1 MLINLLRR
9 CYNFLTWDPFLT
21 KIWSQEAEDLFIL
34 ELYQGKSPG
43 VYLDVGAHQPKKFS
57 NTYKLYKLG
66 WNGVCIDPNPE
77 FKKLWAQQRPRDK
90 FYNIGISQRKDH
102 LKYYKFSEPAYNGFF
117 DASVKDHQFVKS
129 TLEEIV
135 EIQTMPLRDV
145 LQMAEIFNTIDVLS
159 IDVEG
164 MDDEVLRTFPFE
176 DYKPNIIVIEIG
188 ADAVKMTL
196 QTNSNYIHPITKF
209 LENQGYSMRSVL
221 MNSVIFMKDC

>member
-1 MLINLLRR
+1 
-9 CYNFLTWDPFLT
+9 
-21 KIWSQEAEDLFIL
+21 
-34 ELYQGKSPG
+34 
-43 VYLDVGAHQPKKFS
+43 
-57 NTYKLYKLG
+57 
-66 WNGVCIDPNPE
+66 
-77 FKKLWAQQRPRDK
+77 
-90 FYNIGISQRKDH
+90 
-102 LKYYKFSEPAYNGFF
+102 
-117 DASVKDHQFVKS
+117 VKDHQFVKS